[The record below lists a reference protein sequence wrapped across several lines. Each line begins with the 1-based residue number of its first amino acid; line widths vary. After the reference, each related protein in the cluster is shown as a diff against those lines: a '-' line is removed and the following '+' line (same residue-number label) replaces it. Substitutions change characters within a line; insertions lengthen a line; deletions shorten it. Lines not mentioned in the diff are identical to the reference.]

1 MTRQMNSKQ
10 HDQGRE
16 AGGQRREQSPPAGD
30 ANGNAANP
38 DAGASAFDE
47 AHYRFRYR
55 DAPYYSTGREW
66 KDYAPAYRY
75 GHEAHVSHCGR
86 SFAEVEQELARQW
99 ERVKDGSRLAWAEA
113 RGAVRD
119 AWRRLDDARP
129 GGLRRGRGRQCD
141 GRRG

>member
-1 MTRQMNSKQ
+1 MIGQMNNQRHNQERGTGGKRREPAPRA
-10 HDQGRE
+10 RE
-16 AGGQRREQSPPAGD
+16 AS
-30 ANGNAANP
+30 GNAANP
-38 DAGASAFDE
+38 GAPAFDE
-47 AHYRFRYR
+47 THYRFRYR

-75 GHEAHVSHCGR
+75 GHEAHVAHCGR

-119 AWRRLDDARP
+119 AWRRLDAARP
-129 GGLRRGRGRQCD
+129 GGQRDSRHG
-141 GRRG
+141 